1 RLRPGTSPHA
11 LRIPPHDGHPA
22 LRRTADGGFRSALA
36 GFRLSLSCPF
46 RLLHTFHLLRPAR
59 GYPRVWIWHPS
70 FGRQRDFDP
79 PEQRAAQRTL
89 RTQPPP
95 SRLLS
100 LSRFSPVIRG
110 TLLHRFPDGTRTVSP
125 VAQHVLVTVLPL
137 PPRRRWHNAS
147 VRLRHTLL
155 PSPLHRGL

>member
-1 RLRPGTSPHA
+1 MCSRAPSLRGRYPASP
-11 LRIPPHDGHPA
+11 L
-22 LRRTADGGFRSALA
+22 
-36 GFRLSLSCPF
+36 
-46 RLLHTFHLLRPAR
+46 
-59 GYPRVWIWHPS
+59 
-70 FGRQRDFDP
+70 
-79 PEQRAAQRTL
+79 L

-137 PPRRRWHNAS
+137 PPRRRRHNAS

-155 PSPLHRGL
+155 PSPLQRELGLRILLCRGHLWVHSHYGPVTRSPPQGRLCQLASSASFPPRMQPKLRGS